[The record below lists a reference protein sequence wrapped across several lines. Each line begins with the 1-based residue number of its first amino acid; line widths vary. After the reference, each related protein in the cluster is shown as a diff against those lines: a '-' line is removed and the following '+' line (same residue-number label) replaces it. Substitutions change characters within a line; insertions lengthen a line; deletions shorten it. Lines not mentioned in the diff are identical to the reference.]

1 MYVENTNA
9 KVLRSL
15 LNCVGCVGSWV
26 VWVTWVKSLRGSIKF
41 WRGPEI
47 LLGSIFGM
55 GSIFG
60 VGPKLG
66 VSKIFDVFKYR

>member
-47 LLGSIFGM
+47 LLGSIFD
-55 GSIFG
+55 